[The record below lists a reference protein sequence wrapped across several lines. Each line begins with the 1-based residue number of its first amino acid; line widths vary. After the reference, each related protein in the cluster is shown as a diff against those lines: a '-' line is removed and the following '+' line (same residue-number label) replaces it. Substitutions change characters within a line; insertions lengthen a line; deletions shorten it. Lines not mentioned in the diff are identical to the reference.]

1 MDINLE
7 ANLFS
12 PPCFRC
18 RGGWSLLLALG
29 TGLFAGCASDPSPHV
44 AQPAPTINVGRVEAW
59 QDAELITGLSRDR
72 FTLIGSGESMLPVY
86 GENTVLVITKIDY
99 DRLQPGM
106 QVAYTSQGGAQ
117 VVHVL
122 IEKEAGG
129 WRVKGLN
136 NEVED
141 HDRVT
146 PSDLIGVVYAS
157 FTTDGRS
164 GFGD

>member
-1 MDINLE
+1 MV
-7 ANLFS
+7 ANFFS
-12 PPCFRC
+12 TAPGRGP
-18 RGGWSLLLALG
+18 GGWLALTAG
-29 TGLFAGCASDPSPHV
+29 CAGLLAGCASDPAPRA
-44 AQPAPTINVGRVEAW
+44 AQPAPSIDVGRVEAW

-99 DRLQPGM
+99 ARLQPGM
-106 QVAYTSQGGAQ
+106 QVAYMSRGGAQ

-122 IEKEAGG
+122 IQKEDGG

-141 HDRVT
+141 YDRVT

-157 FTTDGRS
+157 FATNGKS
-164 GFGD
+164 GLGN

>member
-1 MDINLE
+1 MD
-7 ANLFS
+7 ANIFS
-12 PPCFRC
+12 SGAARRP
-18 RGGWSLLLALG
+18 GGWLAVAAGCVGLL
-29 TGLFAGCASDPSPHV
+29 AGCASDPAPRP
-44 AQPAPTINVGRVEAW
+44 AQPAPSIDVGRVEAW

-72 FTLIGSGESMLPVY
+72 FTLIGSGDSMLPVY

-99 DRLQPGM
+99 SQLQPGM
-106 QVAYTSQGGAQ
+106 QVAYMSQGGAQ

-122 IEKEAGG
+122 IQKEEGG

-157 FTTDGRS
+157 FATNGKS
-164 GFGD
+164 GLGN